1 MFLENPY
8 IDIRGVMC
16 ICQKK
21 NFQLYQAEEFI
32 AAITQ
37 HIPEKSF
44 QMVRY
49 YGWYSSKSRGIRKK
63 QGIQRPDEAPQARP
77 EDEVEIIDVS
87 DYQPRRIPS
96 KKWREGIKKI
106 YQVDPLCCPK
116 CGGEMRIISF
126 ITDPP
131 VIGKILQHLDLGKHK
146 PSRDP
151 PGRESSPKG
160 EIVYEPFDDGWSGY
174 EEPSIMVN

>member
-49 YGWYSSKSRGIRKK
+49 YG
-63 QGIQRPDEAPQARP
+63 
-77 EDEVEIIDVS
+77 
-87 DYQPRRIPS
+87 
-96 KKWREGIKKI
+96 
-106 YQVDPLCCPK
+106 
-116 CGGEMRIISF
+116 
-126 ITDPP
+126 
-131 VIGKILQHLDLGKHK
+131 
-146 PSRDP
+146 
-151 PGRESSPKG
+151 
-160 EIVYEPFDDGWSGY
+160 
-174 EEPSIMVN
+174 